1 MEKISKSFPGVQAL
15 DEVSIELFGGEVLG
29 LVGENGAGK
38 STLMNVL
45 NGIVQPDQ
53 GQIYVEEKEKEF
65 SSLIEAQDAGIAYI
79 QQELNLIDELSVQE
93 NLFLGKEPLTPLGTI
108 KFRTLYKRS
117 QEVLTSLGLKIP
129 PREKT
134 GNLSLAKKQMVEI
147 AKALLFEA
155 KIIVMD
161 EPTSSL
167 TDEEIKVLYQLI
179 CRMRDEGKGII
190 YISHRMEEIFSF
202 TDRISVLRNG
212 ACVGTKLTREVD
224 HDGLVRMMAG
234 RDVEERFFKEE
245 TTTGPVLLEL
255 ESLCGQGKVRDV
267 SLQLREGEILGVG
280 GLMGSGRTE
289 LLETIFG
296 IFTPRRG
303 QITLNGKTFKPS
315 SPYRAIDR
323 GIAYIPEDRE
333 SKGLFLDFSLL
344 ANLSLTRVEKDKRL
358 YNEANHRRGIEKIS
372 DMLGIVAPSLDSRVE
387 NLSGGN
393 RQKVILA
400 RWIYAGMKVLLVNEP
415 TRGIDV
421 GTKTEIY
428 KLLYDLNKQ
437 GVGIIVVSS
446 ELTELLMISDRI
458 ITLYEGQLSG
468 EFSREEANQEVV
480 LQAMTGKKEML
491 SGTG

>member
-1 MEKISKSFPGVQAL
+1 MENIGKTFPGVKAL
-15 DEVSIELFGGEVLG
+15 DDVGIELYGGEVLG

-45 NGIVQPDQ
+45 NGIVQPDE
-53 GQIYVEEKEKEF
+53 GKIYVDGEEKEF
-65 SSLIEAQDAGIAYI
+65 SSLIEAQNSGIAYI

-93 NLFLGKEPLTPLGTI
+93 NLFLGKEPLTPFRTI
-108 KFRTLYKRS
+108 KFRELFKKT
-117 QEVLTSLGLKIP
+117 QEVLKSLGLNIS
-129 PREKT
+129 PREKA

-147 AKALLFEA
+147 AKALLFDA

-167 TDEEIKVLYQLI
+167 TDEEINVLYKLI
-179 CRMRDEGKGII
+179 CRMREEGKGII

-212 ACVGTKLTREVD
+212 ACVGSKSTKEID

-245 TTTGPVLLEL
+245 TQTGPVLLEL
-255 ESLCGQGKVRDV
+255 DSIHGQGKVEDV
-267 SLQLREGEILGVG
+267 SIQLRKGEILGIG

-296 IFTPRRG
+296 IFPPREGRL
-303 QITLNGKTFKPS
+303 TLDGKPFKPT
-315 SPYRAIDR
+315 SPYQAMDR

-333 SKGLFLDFSLL
+333 SKGLFLDFSIL
-344 ANLSLTRVEKDKRL
+344 ANVSLTRMEKDKSL
-358 YNEANHRRGIEKIS
+358 YNEANHRISIDRVSEK
-372 DMLGIVAPSLDSRVE
+372 LGIVAPGLDSRVE

-400 RWIYAGMKVLLVNEP
+400 RWIHAGMKVLLVNEP

-458 ITLYEGQLSG
+458 VTLYEGQLSG
-468 EFSREEANQEVV
+468 EFSRKEANKEVV
-480 LQAMTGKKEML
+480 LQAMTGKKEMVT
-491 SGTG
+491 GTG